1 MLHSDL
7 NSIELLLCCF
17 GEVKPVKN
25 KCKQKTDDSFWHKL
39 PFFNPQVD
47 DYKTSSGLKQ
57 DTRVFIQ
64 TTVSVMAI

>member
-47 DYKTSSGLKQ
+47 DYKTSSGLK
-57 DTRVFIQ
+57 
-64 TTVSVMAI
+64 